1 MNDTNHSNHLFA
13 NDAGKPVLEF
23 PVKYELKVILDT
35 SHKREIHQRNLEL
48 VLEDVAVEFS
58 GIKFKPSRKGNY
70 VSISVTVTLESDE
83 QLQLLYRQLSLLPG
97 IKMAI

>member
-1 MNDTNHSNHLFA
+1 MNDLNQSGHLPA
-13 NDAGKPVLEF
+13 SEAEKPVLEF
-23 PVKYELKVILDT
+23 PVEYELKVILDT
-35 SHKREIHQRNLEL
+35 SHDQAIHQRNLEL

-70 VSISVTVTLESDE
+70 VSISVIVKLESAE